1 MFPFRVFFADA
12 AQAESTKR
20 FSIVKV
26 ALERRPADRRRLPTQ
41 PE

>member
-12 AQAESTKR
+12 AQTESTKR

-26 ALERRPADRRRLPTQ
+26 AFAPPAADVR
-41 PE
+41 